1 MKKIVKNYIVRDTN
15 ALVKSIGRNYFTH
28 QFSPLEDGQTYFED
42 LLQFDNIGNINLTEL
57 YVNGVRYQC
66 NVDYTLGENNTLN
79 WLNNFTPSKTDV
91 FVFVWR

>member
-42 LLQFDNIGNINLTEL
+42 FIYCNLII
-57 YVNGVRYQC
+57 
-66 NVDYTLGENNTLN
+66 
-79 WLNNFTPSKTDV
+79 
-91 FVFVWR
+91 